1 MTEAAA
7 AASTETTAQTTTAAT
22 TQAQTTQ
29 AATSDWRDSLPADVK
44 TNPTMAKFT
53 TAEGLA
59 KSYINLEKQFG
70 ADKIVIPKDGDN
82 DGWAKAFDAL
92 GRPAD
97 PAKYDFKTVE
107 LPAGMEYD
115 KGLEDKFRPVAH
127 NLGLSQK
134 QAQGMRD
141 WFAAQQGEAF
151 TGATQ
156 QHAQEREAAT
166 NELKREL
173 GAAYDGTAKAAEA
186 ALLQFAGKDVV
197 DTMKKNGLI
206 NDPFMIKV
214 FGKIGRETLGEDK
227 LKASGAITDDAP
239 EQLKAKITEFRSKH
253 SAALYDKN
261 HVEHAIRVQELTA
274 LTTRLHG
281 DAPVHA

>member
-1 MTEAAA
+1 MTEPVVPPVDNTPPITPPVTPPVSPP
-7 AASTETTAQTTTAAT
+7 ST
-22 TQAQTTQ
+22 
-29 AATSDWRDSLPADVK
+29 DWRSSLPDDVK
-44 TNPTMAKFT
+44 AHPTMSKFT
-53 TAEGLA
+53 TIEGLA
-59 KSYINLEKQFG
+59 KSYVNLESQLG
-70 ADKIVIPKDGDN
+70 ADKIVIPKDGDA

-92 GRPAD
+92 GRPKEA
-97 PAKYDFKTVE
+97 AAYDFKTLE

-227 LKASGAITDDAP
+227 LKDSGALTDDAP
-239 EQLKAKITEFRSKH
+239 EQLQGKITEFRAKH
-253 SAALYDKN
+253 SAALYDN
-261 HVEHAIRVQELTA
+261 MHVEHNLRVAELTA

-281 DAPVHA
+281 DQPVHS